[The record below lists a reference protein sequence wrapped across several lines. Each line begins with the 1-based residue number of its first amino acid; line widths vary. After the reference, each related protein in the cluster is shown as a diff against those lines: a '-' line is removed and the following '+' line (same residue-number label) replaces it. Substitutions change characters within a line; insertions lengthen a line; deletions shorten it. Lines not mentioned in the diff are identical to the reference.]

1 MRHNLRHWW
10 GHFRVHLRHAV
21 KNGAIWYLLASLAL
35 LPVWFEPQSQLQSVV
50 QDTLFVI
57 DISESMN
64 VRDVDYPKP
73 QTDRLTLAKL
83 AVREGMASLPCGS
96 KISIGLF
103 AGDEVTVLFEPLEIC
118 RHFPAIEQVVSGLDR
133 RMRWIGDSWVTN
145 VLAASIV
152 EADKRKLN
160 LVMITDGDE
169 MPQRS
174 APIVT
179 ELAKLRGKVKG
190 VLLGVGGDALQPIP
204 RLNQKDEVIGYWT
217 REEAVLEGNHPNLL
231 PTVRNLSPGEKVP
244 DGMLD
249 EVTEHISSFNK
260 VFMQAL
266 SQASGF
272 ALVRINN
279 PADAVNALKNS
290 DYQKQAMAE
299 RDARWIFG
307 LIAAVLILL
316 GWFWQIIRIFFANHR
331 LVKVRVYPSV
341 EHTETSVVNPG
352 SFSH

>member
-1 MRHNLRHWW
+1 M
-10 GHFRVHLRHAV
+10 HLRHALQ
-21 KNGAIWYLLASLAL
+21 NGAIWYLLAGLVL
-35 LPVWFEPQSQLQSVV
+35 LPVWFEPQMQLKSVV

-64 VRDVDYPKP
+64 VRDVNYPKP
-73 QTDRLTLAKL
+73 QTDRLTMAKL

-96 KISIGLF
+96 RVSVALF
-103 AGDEVTVLFEPLEIC
+103 AGDESVVLFEPLEVC
-118 RHFPAIEQVVSGLDR
+118 QHFPAVEQVVSGLNR

-145 VLAASIV
+145 ALTASIK
-152 EADKRKLN
+152 EADKRNLN
-160 LVMITDGDE
+160 LVYVTDGDE

-179 ELAKLRGKVKG
+179 DLAKLRGKVKG
-190 VLLGVGGDALQPIP
+190 LVLGVGGDALQPIP
-204 RLNQKDEVIGYWT
+204 KLNQKDEIVGYWT
-217 REEAVLEGNHPNLL
+217 REDAVIEGNHPNLL
-231 PTVRNLSPGEKVP
+231 PYVRALAPGEHAP

-260 VFMQAL
+260 IFMQAI

-272 ALVRINN
+272 DLVRINT
-279 PADAVNALKNS
+279 PMDAVKALKNS

-307 LIAAVLILL
+307 LTAAALILI
-316 GWFWQIIRIFFANHR
+316 GWFWQNIRKLSTYH
-331 LVKVRVYPSV
+331 
-341 EHTETSVVNPG
+341 
-352 SFSH
+352 